1 MYKGSTGA
9 EHLVLGPE
17 EKNVR
22 ALHHLNETHVRKK
35 IIIIER
41 KKERKS
47 TYKTF
52 TKLVLLLKLK

>member
-35 IIIIER
+35 KKIIIIER
-41 KKERKS
+41 KKKKYVQNVHETS
-47 TYKTF
+47 FAVKT
-52 TKLVLLLKLK
+52 

>member
-9 EHLVLGPE
+9 GHLVLGPE

-35 IIIIER
+35 
-41 KKERKS
+41 KKYVQNVHETRFAV
-47 TYKTF
+47 KT
-52 TKLVLLLKLK
+52 

>member
-41 KKERKS
+41 KKERKKKYVQNVHE
-47 TYKTF
+47 TRFAVKT
-52 TKLVLLLKLK
+52 